1 MLYRIASDEPGENV
15 KNIEDI
21 KSFTFVLV
29 IHSAADLNGET
40 EICMM
45 NKNMSFQLFKM
56 FK

>member
-1 MLYRIASDEPGENV
+1 LYRIASDEPGENV

-40 EICMM
+40 EICM
-45 NKNMSFQLFKM
+45 KKKKHVFPTL
-56 FK
+56 